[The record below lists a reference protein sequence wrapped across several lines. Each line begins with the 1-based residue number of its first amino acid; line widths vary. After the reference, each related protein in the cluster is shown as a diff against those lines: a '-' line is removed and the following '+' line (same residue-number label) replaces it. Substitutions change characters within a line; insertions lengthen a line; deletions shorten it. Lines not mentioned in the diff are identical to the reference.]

1 MNLIENIVTAT
12 QQALSV
18 ISSFHWY
25 DVIDI
30 LFVAFILYQGIKLIR
45 ETRAFQL
52 AKGLVA
58 VGVVY
63 LIANI
68 IGMKATS
75 FIFSRLFADVLILLI
90 VLFQP
95 EIRHAIEHM
104 GRRWRFLDLF
114 LAEDEEKTGE
124 ARKAIIEIAKAC
136 QRMSNS
142 RTGSII
148 IMEDKTLLGDIIE
161 TGKVTDAVITHEL
174 LGNIFFPNSPL
185 HDGAAIVRDAKL
197 YAAGCV
203 LPLTDNPEIPSDLG
217 MRHRAAIG
225 VTEQSDA
232 VAIITSE
239 ETGIISICY
248 KGNIE
253 RGFDEASLRT
263 RLFEFFEV
271 DKTNRKENKG
281 LSRIKKIFKGN
292 KK

>member
-1 MNLIENIVTAT
+1 MNFIENIVTAA
-12 QQALSV
+12 QQTLSV

-25 DVIDI
+25 DLLDI
-30 LFVAFILYQGIKLIR
+30 LFVAFILYQAIKLIR

-58 VGVVY
+58 VGIVY
-63 LIANI
+63 LVANI
-68 IGMKATS
+68 VGMKATS
-75 FIFSRLFADVLILLI
+75 FLFSRLFADVLILLI

-104 GRRWRFLDLF
+104 GRGWRLIDFF
-114 LAEDEEKTGE
+114 RPQDEEKAGE
-124 ARKAIIEIAKAC
+124 SRKAIIEIAKAC

-142 RTGSII
+142 KTGSII
-148 IMEDKTLLGDIIE
+148 IMENQTMLGDIIE
-161 TGKVTDAVITHEL
+161 TGKVTDAKITHEL

-239 ETGIISICY
+239 ETGIISICH

-263 RLFEFFEV
+263 RLFEFFDV
-271 DKTNRKENKG
+271 DRINKENTRG
-281 LSRIKKIFKGN
+281 LKKIRNLFKGN

>member
-1 MNLIENIVTAT
+1 MNFIENIVTAA
-12 QQALSV
+12 QQTLSV

-58 VGVVY
+58 VGMVY
-63 LIANI
+63 LIANV

-114 LAEDEEKTGE
+114 LADDEEKTGE

-142 RTGSII
+142 KTGSII
-148 IMEDKTLLGDIIE
+148 IMEDKTMLGDIIE
-161 TGKVTDAVITHEL
+161 TGKVTDARITHEL

-239 ETGIISICY
+239 ETGVISICY

-271 DKTNRKENKG
+271 DKTNTEKNRGLRK
-281 LSRIKKIFKGN
+281 IKKILKGN

>member
-1 MNLIENIVTAT
+1 MNFIESIVTAA
-12 QQALSV
+12 QQTLSV

-63 LIANI
+63 LVANI

-104 GRRWRFLDLF
+104 GRGWRFFDLF
-114 LAEDEEKTGE
+114 FTQDEEKTGE

-148 IMEDKTLLGDIIE
+148 IMEDKTMLGDIIE
-161 TGKVTDAVITHEL
+161 TGKITDARITHEL

-203 LPLTDNPEIPSDLG
+203 LPLTDNPDISSELG

-239 ETGIISICY
+239 ETGTISICY

-271 DKTNRKENKG
+271 DKTGQENTKG
-281 LSRIKKIFKGN
+281 IHKIKKIFKGN
-292 KK
+292 K

>member
-1 MNLIENIVTAT
+1 MNFIENIVTAA
-12 QQALSV
+12 QQTLSV

-25 DVIDI
+25 DLLDI
-30 LFVAFILYQGIKLIR
+30 LFVAFILYQAIKLIR

-58 VGVVY
+58 VGIVY
-63 LIANI
+63 LVANI
-68 IGMKATS
+68 VGMKATS
-75 FIFSRLFADVLILLI
+75 FLFSRLFADVLILLI

-104 GRRWRFLDLF
+104 GRGWRLIDFF
-114 LAEDEEKTGE
+114 RPQDEEKAGE
-124 ARKAIIEIAKAC
+124 SRKAIIEITKAC

-142 RTGSII
+142 KTGSII
-148 IMEDKTLLGDIIE
+148 IMENQTRLGDIIE
-161 TGKVTDAVITHEL
+161 TGKVTDAKITHEL

-217 MRHRAAIG
+217 MRHRAAVG

-239 ETGIISICY
+239 ETGIISICH

-263 RLFEFFEV
+263 RLFEFFDV
-271 DKTNRKENKG
+271 DRINKENTRG
-281 LSRIKKIFKGN
+281 LKKIRNLFKGN

>member
-1 MNLIENIVTAT
+1 MNLIENIVTAA

-124 ARKAIIEIAKAC
+124 ERKAIIEIAKAC

-148 IMEDKTLLGDIIE
+148 IMEDKILLGDIIE
-161 TGKVTDAVITHEL
+161 TGKIADARITHEL
-174 LGNIFFPNSPL
+174 IGNIFFPNSPL

-271 DKTNRKENKG
+271 DKTNKKQSKG
-281 LSRIKKIFKGN
+281 LRKIKKIFKGN

>member
-281 LSRIKKIFKGN
+281 LRRIKKIFKGN

>member
-1 MNLIENIVTAT
+1 MNFIENIVTAA
-12 QQALSV
+12 QQTLSV

-25 DVIDI
+25 DALDI

-58 VGVVY
+58 VGIVY
-63 LIANI
+63 FIANI
-68 IGMKATS
+68 VGMKATS
-75 FIFSRLFADVLILLI
+75 FIFSRLFADVLILVI

-104 GRRWRFLDLF
+104 GRRWRFLDVF
-114 LAEDEEKTGE
+114 LPDDEEKTGE

-142 RTGSII
+142 KTGSII
-148 IMEDKTLLGDIIE
+148 IMERKTLLGDIIE
-161 TGKVTDAVITHEL
+161 TGKSTDAKITHEL

-203 LPLTDNPEIPSDLG
+203 LPLSDNHDLPSDLG
-217 MRHRAAIG
+217 MRHRAAVG

-232 VAIITSE
+232 IAVITSE
-239 ETGIISICY
+239 ETGTVSVCC

-263 RLFEFFEV
+263 KLFEFFDV
-271 DKTNRKENKG
+271 DRTSGNNTKKLR
-281 LSRIKKIFKGN
+281 RIKNLFKGN

>member
-1 MNLIENIVTAT
+1 MNLIENIVTAAQKT
-12 QQALSV
+12 LSV

-25 DVIDI
+25 DVLDI

-63 LIANI
+63 FIANI
-68 IGMKATS
+68 IGMRATS
-75 FIFSRLFADVLILLI
+75 FIFNRLFADVLILLI

-142 RTGSII
+142 KTGSII
-148 IMEDKTLLGDIIE
+148 IMEDKMLLGDIIE
-161 TGKVTDAVITHEL
+161 TGKITDARITHEL

-203 LPLTDNPEIPSDLG
+203 LPLTDNPDIPSDLG

-225 VTEQSDA
+225 VTEQSNA

-239 ETGIISICY
+239 ETGVISICY

-271 DKTNRKENKG
+271 DKTNQEKNKG
-281 LSRIKKIFKGN
+281 LRKIKKILKGN

>member
-1 MNLIENIVTAT
+1 MNLIENIVTAAQKT
-12 QQALSV
+12 LSV

-25 DVIDI
+25 DVLDI

-63 LIANI
+63 FIANI
-68 IGMKATS
+68 IGMRATS
-75 FIFSRLFADVLILLI
+75 FIFNRLFADVLILLI

-142 RTGSII
+142 KTGSII
-148 IMEDKTLLGDIIE
+148 IMEDKMLLGDIIE
-161 TGKVTDAVITHEL
+161 TGKITDARITHEL

-203 LPLTDNPEIPSDLG
+203 LPLTDNPDIPSDLG

-239 ETGIISICY
+239 ETGVISICY

-271 DKTNRKENKG
+271 DKTNQEKNKG
-281 LSRIKKIFKGN
+281 LRKIKKILKGN

>member
-1 MNLIENIVTAT
+1 MNFIENIVTAAQKT
-12 QQALSV
+12 LSV

-25 DVIDI
+25 DLLDI
-30 LFVAFILYQGIKLIR
+30 LFVAFILYQAIKLIR

-58 VGVVY
+58 VGIVY
-63 LIANI
+63 LVANI
-68 IGMKATS
+68 VGMKATS
-75 FIFSRLFADVLILLI
+75 FLFSRLFADVLILLI

-104 GRRWRFLDLF
+104 GRGWRLIDFF
-114 LAEDEEKTGE
+114 RPQDEEKAGE
-124 ARKAIIEIAKAC
+124 SRKAIIEIAKAC

-142 RTGSII
+142 KTGSII
-148 IMEDKTLLGDIIE
+148 IMENQTMLGDIIE
-161 TGKVTDAVITHEL
+161 TGKVTDAKITHEL

-239 ETGIISICY
+239 ETGIISICH

-263 RLFEFFEV
+263 RLFEFFDV
-271 DKTNRKENKG
+271 DRINKENTRG
-281 LSRIKKIFKGN
+281 LKKIRNLFKGN

>member
-1 MNLIENIVTAT
+1 MNLIENIVTAA
-12 QQALSV
+12 QQTLSV

-25 DVIDI
+25 DVLDI

-63 LIANI
+63 FIANI
-68 IGMKATS
+68 IGMRATS
-75 FIFSRLFADVLILLI
+75 FIFNRLFADVLILLI

-142 RTGSII
+142 KTGSII
-148 IMEDKTLLGDIIE
+148 IMEDKMLLGDIIE
-161 TGKVTDAVITHEL
+161 TGKITDARITHEL

-203 LPLTDNPEIPSDLG
+203 LPLTDNPDIPSDLG

-239 ETGIISICY
+239 ETGVISICY

-271 DKTNRKENKG
+271 DKTNQEKNKG
-281 LSRIKKIFKGN
+281 LRKIKKILKGN

>member
-1 MNLIENIVTAT
+1 MNFIDNIVTAA
-12 QQALSV
+12 QQTLSV
-18 ISSFHWY
+18 VSSFHWY
-25 DVIDI
+25 DLLDI
-30 LFVAFILYQGIKLIR
+30 LFVAFILYQAIKLIR

-58 VGVVY
+58 VGIVY
-63 LIANI
+63 LVANI
-68 IGMKATS
+68 VGMKATS
-75 FIFSRLFADVLILLI
+75 FLFSRLFADVLILLI

-104 GRRWRFLDLF
+104 GRGWRFIDFF
-114 LAEDEEKTGE
+114 LPQNEEKVSE
-124 ARKAIIEIAKAC
+124 SRKAIIEIAKAC
-136 QRMSNS
+136 QRMANS
-142 RTGSII
+142 KTGSII
-148 IMEDKTLLGDIIE
+148 IMENKTMLGDIIE
-161 TGKVTDAVITHEL
+161 TGKVADAKITHEL
-174 LGNIFFPNSPL
+174 IGNIFFPNSPL

-239 ETGIISICY
+239 ETGIISVCY

-263 RLFEFFEV
+263 KLFEFFDV
-271 DKTNRKENKG
+271 DKITTENTRG
-281 LSRIKKIFKGN
+281 LKKIKNLFKGN